1 MNQETQRDFSSLISA
16 AVAERM
22 NSDFVEQKVL
32 ACVDR
37 LITESIEDALRSY
50 SGTGKLVRKAVEES
64 LKVNDLD
71 LPSYG
76 HVVSQI
82 LKTQIEAKVSELV
95 AGRLAQDMNELLG
108 LAPKEIKLSQI
119 VKEAIEDR
127 HDFGGLYGDVAT
139 CTVSDTAYGS
149 TWVYFDP
156 DKADQ
161 TKYTCKFK
169 MLILDDGTM
178 ANLQIN
184 GTDTKQSKALGRFYG
199 TEQKLRAYLACGTK
213 IIIDEDAVV
222 TSVGDY

>member
-22 NSDFVEQKVL
+22 NSDFVEKQVL
-32 ACVDR
+32 ARVDN
-37 LITESIEDALRSY
+37 LIVDAIDDALSSY
-50 SGTGKLVRKAVEES
+50 NGTGKLIRKAVEES
-64 LKVNDLD
+64 LKVNRLD

-95 AGRLAQDMNELLG
+95 AGQLAKDMDELLS
-108 LAPKEIKLSQI
+108 LVPKEIKLSQI

-127 HDFGGLYGDVAT
+127 HDFVWLCGDVAT

-156 DKADQ
+156 DEADQ
-161 TKYTCKFK
+161 TKYNCKFR
-169 MLILDDGTM
+169 MLIRDDGTM
-178 ANLQIN
+178 GNLTID
-184 GTDTKQSKALGRFYG
+184 GTDTKQSKALGQFYG